1 VYAFKRSFALGLL
14 ALLLAVP
21 AFPQEGGAPAKGDN
35 LYSAALFASIVE
47 MEKSCGYID
56 DSIGGSRV
64 RTDYRH
70 TLVEKDPEITDR
82 LPSQLGDYRVEYLD
96 KRAQIDRYK
105 KLRKA
110 FPILRIHPMQNEGAR
125 LELEVSVSYLT
136 HQKRRWLYGVS
147 DWSDVEF
154 QYDCGKQK
162 FVVSAVK
169 LGGI

>member
-1 VYAFKRSFALGLL
+1 MYAFKRSVALGLV
-14 ALLLAVP
+14 ALLLAIPV
-21 AFPQEGGAPAKGDN
+21 FPQEGGAPAKGDN
-35 LYSAALFASIVE
+35 LYSVALFASIVE
-47 MEKSCGYID
+47 MEKSWGHID
-56 DSIGGSRV
+56 DSNGGSTIR
-64 RTDYRH
+64 RDYRH
-70 TLVEKDPEITDR
+70 MLVEKDPEITDR
-82 LPSQLGDYRVEYLD
+82 LPSQLGDYRVQYLD

-125 LELEVSVSYLT
+125 LEIEVSVSYFT
-136 HQKRRWLYGVS
+136 HEKRRWLFAVS

-154 QYDCGKQK
+154 HYDCEKQK